1 MLLAIFDSS
10 CVQSLAIAAAEGVK
24 NRFLDKNVEG
34 L

>member
-10 CVQSLAIAAAEGVK
+10 CVQSLAIPAADGVK
-24 NRFLDKNVEG
+24 NRFLDTTFEG